1 MADFK
6 KQIEEDIKEYQE
18 KYGRTLS
25 DINKDE
31 WAFNFW
37 VLDKFFY
44 EDEELIV
51 DKVTDY
57 SDYGIDAYEW
67 YEDTKEL
74 YLIQNK
80 FYSAETKLNLSY
92 VQNTF
97 LVTPLAVL
105 KDGKYTKCKEL
116 QDVYLKYCNDES
128 YSIHLQ
134 MYITN
139 DLRDAKAVDA
149 VKEFNQKHSPQCTAE
164 IFYLSDIEEKWY
176 GEPKKQTKTF
186 STAIESVNNGT
197 ILNIN
202 NEAYHL
208 ANKIDAK
215 YVFVPVTCLYRMVK
229 AANEKKYELFEK
241 NIREYLGNNRINKK
255 IYLTLKD
262 EQERKNFFYYNNGIT
277 MICSK
282 MGTVHSAKNKSK
294 NPHVCVSFEIDNP
307 QIVNGCQTVNSIF
320 SALKEYDE
328 EDLER
333 EFQDTFVMLKIL
345 QIDAADETQKA
356 LAKNI
361 VTYNNSQNSLDEKQF
376 VANNELFQ
384 RLKSE
389 FGEKGFLL
397 LTKQSDK
404 NINAVNYKKRSDLSK
419 LQMASISRRTLF
431 GLESLKK
438 VSDFEIQLEKLLQ
451 VILAFKVGGLAAYTM
466 KKDVLKPDKE
476 SYTTVIEFIK
486 SSNVTTEALLNLYL
500 LYLRF
505 EKEKNVNN
513 IQMIPF
519 YAIDGF
525 SRFECD
531 KNVKQMTEYF
541 KSEKS
546 ISRIVTVYKVACSEY
561 AKSYIK
567 QQKTDYTKMIK
578 AEIDYDLFQTNHSSA
593 VSMFEMMNP

>member
-1 MADFK
+1 MRGK
-6 KQIEEDIKEYQE
+6 
-18 KYGRTLS
+18 GRP
-25 DINKDE
+25 
-31 WAFNFW
+31 F
-37 VLDKFFY
+37 
-44 EDEELIV
+44 
-51 DKVTDY
+51 
-57 SDYGIDAYEW
+57 
-67 YEDTKEL
+67 
-74 YLIQNK
+74 
-80 FYSAETKLNLSY
+80 
-92 VQNTF
+92 
-97 LVTPLAVL
+97 P
-105 KDGKYTKCKEL
+105 
-116 QDVYLKYCNDES
+116 
-128 YSIHLQ
+128 
-134 MYITN
+134 
-139 DLRDAKAVDA
+139 
-149 VKEFNQKHSPQCTAE
+149 
-164 IFYLSDIEEKWY
+164 
-176 GEPKKQTKTF
+176 
-186 STAIESVNNGT
+186 
-197 ILNIN
+197 
-202 NEAYHL
+202 
-208 ANKIDAK
+208 
-215 YVFVPVTCLYRMVK
+215 
-229 AANEKKYELFEK
+229 
-241 NIREYLGNNRINKK
+241 
-255 IYLTLKD
+255 
-262 EQERKNFFYYNNGIT
+262 
-277 MICSK
+277 
-282 MGTVHSAKNKSK
+282 
-294 NPHVCVSFEIDNP
+294 
-307 QIVNGCQTVNSIF
+307 
-320 SALKEYDE
+320 YDE

-505 EKEKNVNN
+505 EKEKSVNN

-541 KSEKS
+541 RSEKS